1 MMAESAQLMRQWRI
15 LQTLSHRKQGVTLQE
30 LAQEAEVS
38 SRTISRDLTVLKT
51 VGFPISEVTSAHG
64 KKQWKIAGN
73 VGIGQLQF
81 TLEETAAL
89 YLGRQFLELMAGTL
103 FWQGSHSA
111 YQKIKSALSNPAVRF
126 LEKLASAVHLT
137 NHHIVNYAERA
148 ELIDQLMLAIE
159 DHRLT
164 VITYQ
169 SLRSTEPV
177 TLYDIHPY
185 ALIFHK
191 GALYLIAWSL
201 DHGAIRTFKVDRIS
215 EVDVQPKLMSFQ
227 RPKDFHPA
235 KYLEHSFGIF
245 TEERAPQ
252 SIRIRFAPKVVRIL
266 QEKKFH
272 SSQRLI
278 HKRDG
283 SVIAEY
289 QLTGFEEIRPW
300 ILSFG
305 RHARVLE
312 PAELVETIREE
323 LDLMINVYTLGDR
336 TYD

>member
-15 LQTLSHRKQGVTLQE
+15 LQVLSHRKQGATAQE
-30 LAQEAEVS
+30 LAEETEVS
-38 SRTISRDLTVLKT
+38 NRTISRDLTLLKT
-51 VGFPISEVTSAHG
+51 VGFPLLEVTSEHG
-64 KKQWKIAGN
+64 RKQWKMTRE
-73 VGIGQLQF
+73 VGIAQLQF
-81 TLEETAAL
+81 TIEETAAL

-111 YQKIKSALSNPAVRF
+111 YQKIKSALSDPAVRF
-126 LEKLASAVHLT
+126 LQKLASAVHLT

-201 DHGAIRTFKVDRIS
+201 DHGAIRTFKIDRIS
-215 EVDVQPKLMSFQ
+215 EVDVQPKLMTFQ

-235 KYLEHSFGIF
+235 KFLEHSFGIF
-245 TEERAPQ
+245 AEERVPQ
-252 SIRIRFAPKVVRIL
+252 TIRIRFSPQVVRIL

-272 SSQRLI
+272 SSQRLSQ
-278 HKRDG
+278 KNDG
-283 SVIAEY
+283 SVLAEY
-289 QLTGFEEIRPW
+289 QLTGFEEIRSW
-300 ILSFG
+300 LLSFG

-312 PAELVETIREE
+312 PEELVETIREE
-323 LDLMINVYTLGDR
+323 LDLMVDAYSLGDR
-336 TYD
+336 SYD

>member
-1 MMAESAQLMRQWRI
+1 MAESAQLMRQWRI
-15 LQTLSHRKQGVTLQE
+15 LQTLSHRKHGVTLQE
-30 LAQEAEVS
+30 LSQETEVS
-38 SRTISRDLTVLKT
+38 SRTIARDLTVLKT
-51 VGFPISEVTSAHG
+51 VGFPVSEVTSAHS
-64 KKQWKIAGN
+64 KKQWKITGN
-73 VGIGQLQF
+73 VGIAQLQF

-111 YQKIKSALSNPAVRF
+111 YQKIKSALSAPAVRF

-215 EVDVQPKLMSFQ
+215 EVDVQPKLMTFQ
-227 RPKDFHPA
+227 RPKHFHPA

-252 SIRIRFAPKVVRIL
+252 TIRIRFAPKVVRIL

-278 HKRDG
+278 QKKDG

-289 QLTGFEEIRPW
+289 QLTGFEEIRSW

-312 PAELVETIREE
+312 PAELVETIRDE

>member
-1 MMAESAQLMRQWRI
+1 MAESAQLMRQWRI
-15 LQTLSHRKQGVTLQE
+15 LQVLSHRKQGATAQE
-30 LAQEAEVS
+30 LAEETEVS
-38 SRTISRDLTVLKT
+38 NRTISRDLTLLKT
-51 VGFPISEVTSAHG
+51 VGFPLLEVTSEHG
-64 KKQWKIAGN
+64 RKQWKMTRE
-73 VGIGQLQF
+73 VGIAQLQF
-81 TLEETAAL
+81 TIEETAAL

-111 YQKIKSALSNPAVRF
+111 YQKIKSALSDPAVRF
-126 LEKLASAVHLT
+126 LQKLASAVHLT

-201 DHGAIRTFKVDRIS
+201 DHGAIRTFKIDRIS
-215 EVDVQPKLMSFQ
+215 EVDVQPKLMTFQ

-235 KYLEHSFGIF
+235 KFLEHSFGIF
-245 TEERAPQ
+245 AEERVPQ
-252 SIRIRFAPKVVRIL
+252 TIRIRFSPQVVRIL

-272 SSQRLI
+272 SSQRLSQ
-278 HKRDG
+278 KNDG
-283 SVIAEY
+283 SVLAEY
-289 QLTGFEEIRPW
+289 QLTGFEEIRSW
-300 ILSFG
+300 LLSFG

-312 PAELVETIREE
+312 PEELVETIREE
-323 LDLMINVYTLGDR
+323 LDLMVDAYSLGDR
-336 TYD
+336 SYD

>member
-1 MMAESAQLMRQWRI
+1 MAESAQLMRQWRI
-15 LQTLSHRKQGVTLQE
+15 LQILSHRKQGVTLQE
-30 LAQEAEVS
+30 LSQETEVS
-38 SRTISRDLTVLKT
+38 SRTISRDLTLLKT
-51 VGFPISEVTSAHG
+51 VGFPISEVTSTHG
-64 KKQWKIAGN
+64 KKQWKIARD
-73 VGIGQLQF
+73 VGIAQLQF

-111 YQKIKSALSNPAVRF
+111 YQKIKSALSGPAVRF

-148 ELIDQLMLAIE
+148 ELIDQLMLGIE

-278 HKRDG
+278 QKRDG

-312 PAELVETIREE
+312 PVELVEMIRDE

>member
-1 MMAESAQLMRQWRI
+1 MVESAQLMRQWRI
-15 LQTLSHRKQGVTLQE
+15 LQILSHRKQGATLRE
-30 LAQEAEVS
+30 LAEETEVS
-38 SRTISRDLTVLKT
+38 NRTISRDITLLKT
-51 VGFPISEVTSAHG
+51 VGFPLMEVISDHG
-64 KKQWKIAGN
+64 RKQWKIAREG
-73 VGIGQLQF
+73 GITRLHF

-111 YQKIKSALSNPAVRF
+111 YQKIKSALSEPAVRF
-126 LEKLASAVHLT
+126 LQKLASSVHLT

-201 DHGAIRTFKVDRIS
+201 DHDAIRTFKIDRVS
-215 EVDVQPKLMSFQ
+215 EVDVQPNLMTFQ
-227 RPKDFHPA
+227 RPNNFHPA

-245 TEERAPQ
+245 TEERDPQ
-252 SIRIRFAPKVVRIL
+252 TIRIRFSPKVVRIL
-266 QEKKFH
+266 HEKKFH
-272 SSQRLI
+272 SSQQLSNQ
-278 HKRDG
+278 KDG

-289 QLTGFEEIRPW
+289 QLTGFEEIRSW
-300 ILSFG
+300 LLSFG

-312 PAELVETIREE
+312 PKELVEMIREE
-323 LDLMINVYTLGDR
+323 LDLMIDTYSLGDR
-336 TYD
+336 SYD

>member
-1 MMAESAQLMRQWRI
+1 MAESAQLMRQWRL
-15 LQTLSHRKQGVTLQE
+15 LQILSHRKQGVTLQE
-30 LAQEAEVS
+30 LAQETEVS
-38 SRTISRDLTVLKT
+38 NRTIARDLLVLKS
-51 VGFPISEVTSAHG
+51 VGFPVSEVTTAHG

-73 VGIGQLQF
+73 VGIAQLQF

-111 YQKIKSALSNPAVRF
+111 YQKIKSALSDPAVRF

-201 DHGAIRTFKVDRIS
+201 DHGAIRTFKDDRIS
-215 EVDVQPKLMSFQ
+215 EVDVQPNLMTFQ

-245 TEERAPQ
+245 AEERAPQ
-252 SIRIRFAPKVVRIL
+252 TIRIRFSPPVVRIL

-272 SSQRLI
+272 TSQHLSYNN
-278 HKRDG
+278 DG

-289 QLTGFEEIRPW
+289 QLTGFEEIRSW
-300 ILSFG
+300 LLSFG

-312 PAELVETIREE
+312 PDELVETIREE
-323 LDLMINVYTLGDR
+323 LDLMIDSYSLGDR
-336 TYD
+336 SYD

>member
-1 MMAESAQLMRQWRI
+1 MVLVY
-15 LQTLSHRKQGVTLQE
+15 GYTLQE
-30 LAQEAEVS
+30 LSQETEVS
-38 SRTISRDLTVLKT
+38 SRTIARDLTVLKS
-51 VGFPISEVTSAHG
+51 VGFPVSEVTSAHG
-64 KKQWKIAGN
+64 KKQWKIIGN
-73 VGIGQLQF
+73 VGIAQLQF

-126 LEKLASAVHLT
+126 LEKLASAVYLT

-191 GALYLIAWSL
+191 GALYGDWRVS
-201 DHGAIRTFKVDRIS
+201 GSRGN
-215 EVDVQPKLMSFQ
+215 P
-227 RPKDFHPA
+227 DF
-235 KYLEHSFGIF
+235 
-245 TEERAPQ
+245 
-252 SIRIRFAPKVVRIL
+252 
-266 QEKKFH
+266 
-272 SSQRLI
+272 
-278 HKRDG
+278 
-283 SVIAEY
+283 
-289 QLTGFEEIRPW
+289 
-300 ILSFG
+300 
-305 RHARVLE
+305 
-312 PAELVETIREE
+312 
-323 LDLMINVYTLGDR
+323 
-336 TYD
+336 